1 MGKPTR
7 RAATY
12 EELSAVPEHRVGEII
27 DGDLYT
33 FPRPSCLH
41 ARAAFRLSSRLGPP
55 FDEGVGGPGGWILL
69 TEPELHLGPHVVVP
83 DIAGWRR
90 ERLSELPD
98 VPHFTMAPDWICEVL
113 SPATER
119 IDRLKKLRVYAE
131 AGVRHAWLV
140 SPAMRSLE
148 VYLSSGNQFA
158 LTATHADSE
167 LARAE
172 PFAELEIELAAL
184 WAR

>member
-7 RAATY
+7 RPATY
-12 EELSAVPEHRVGEII
+12 EDLAAVPEHRVAEII

-33 FPRPSCLH
+33 FPRPSSLH
-41 ARAAFRLSSRLGPP
+41 SRAAFRLSSRLGPP

-69 TEPELHLGPHVVVP
+69 VEPELHLGPHVVVP
-83 DIAGWRR
+83 DITGWRR

-98 VPHFTMAPDWICEVL
+98 VPYFTMAPDWVCEVL
-113 SPATER
+113 SPSTEH

-131 AGVRHAWLV
+131 LGVQHAWLV
-140 SPAMRSLE
+140 SPAMRPLE
-148 VYLSSGNQFA
+148 VYRSTGGHFA
-158 LTATHADSE
+158 LTATHAGSE
-167 LARAE
+167 AVRAE
-172 PFAELEIELAAL
+172 PFAELDIELGAL